1 MILYYVATLT
11 FGSLGLAHPLILY
24 ANTPSFVYSQMNGY
38 GHFLLRERWFELY
51 WAGAAIVM
59 TVLALLF
66 WPRGGNHTLRMRFQ
80 LARHALTRP
89 VLVTLGLGLAIF
101 IGAGGF
107 IYYNLD
113 VLNDYKT
120 TFQNDT
126 DRANYE
132 RLYKQYKD
140 LPQPRISEVRLNV
153 DIMPRQRSLAVKG
166 SYQLVNKSAVP
177 VSEIFIYE
185 DSKALI
191 RALRFG
197 VRASPALKDRE
208 LGFYSFRLA
217 RPLAPGAALAMEFEL
232 AFAPGG
238 MLGLGQ
244 DTPVVGNGTFFNNS
258 VLPHIGYQPSLEL
271 SDPRD
276 RRRHGLPAQE
286 RALARDDARGLA
298 DNYVSNDA
306 DWISFDATVSTSP
319 DQIAIA
325 PGMLENEWT
334 VRGRR
339 YFHYKMD
346 KPMLD
351 FYAFQSA
358 RYAVRHDRW
367 QDVGIDLYYH
377 PGHEY
382 DLERMIRGVRDS
394 LDYYTR
400 NFGPYPLKVV
410 RIVEFPRYATLAQS
424 FPGTIP
430 FSEGLGFIAKVDDN
444 NPKDINY
451 PYYVT
456 AHEMAHQW
464 WGNQLIGGNTRGAT
478 VLSETLAEYSAL
490 MVMKNSVG
498 PAKMRRFLRYDLNRY
513 LSGRAM
519 ETKKELPLA
528 DNENQGYLH
537 YAKGSLAMYQL
548 QDVLGEDKVN
558 GVLRAL
564 LARYAYA
571 SSPYPS
577 VSVLVDAL
585 RKVTPPQDAY
595 LIDDLFNHI
604 VLYENHAVSASALRR
619 PDGKYELSL
628 KVFANKL
635 HASELGEEK
644 EVPLNDWIDI
654 GADDKDGN
662 GLVRERRLITQK
674 DNSFKLVLGARP
686 VKAGIDPDN
695 KLIDRKPNDNMIQVE
710 SAAP

>member
-1 MILYYVATLT
+1 
-11 FGSLGLAHPLILY
+11 
-24 ANTPSFVYSQMNGY
+24 
-38 GHFLLRERWFELY
+38 
-51 WAGAAIVM
+51 
-59 TVLALLF
+59 
-66 WPRGGNHTLRMRFQ
+66 
-80 LARHALTRP
+80 
-89 VLVTLGLGLAIF
+89 
-101 IGAGGF
+101 
-107 IYYNLD
+107 
-113 VLNDYKT
+113 
-120 TFQNDT
+120 
-126 DRANYE
+126 
-132 RLYKQYKD
+132 
-140 LPQPRISEVRLNV
+140 
-153 DIMPRQRSLAVKG
+153 
-166 SYQLVNKSAVP
+166 
-177 VSEIFIYE
+177 
-185 DSKALI
+185 
-191 RALRFG
+191 
-197 VRASPALKDRE
+197 
-208 LGFYSFRLA
+208 
-217 RPLAPGAALAMEFEL
+217 
-232 AFAPGG
+232 